1 MARIAWSKISL
12 KTSKVSLKWRY
23 NGRIWYT
30 LDIFEPFPAHGVLS
44 GHKKAPFSGRPGQNL
59 LLGHKNAPFSG
70 RTIVYGLNCLK
81 AVAKL
86 P

>member
-30 LDIFEPFPAHGVLS
+30 LDIFGPFPAHGVLS
-44 GHKKAPFSGRPGQNL
+44 
-59 LLGHKNAPFSG
+59 GHKNAPFSG